1 MSFWAKSCSVNQNRA
16 KAFSVHDILY
26 YFQLPEIYSVHSWRV
41 PDESSSLNRRVL
53 EFMMWVSAQMCRP
66 TRLKFS
72 ILSSIFSHILVLSFL
87 KHIIE
92 SILKNTA
99 TELRTNFST
108 FSPRVIFCAHY
119 FLINNPQQQRISEL
133 TTEVDLLQDSSSEC
147 IWTSSS
153 KRSKCKETQP
163 VLKWFFFSWLHGFH
177 LFSVIQISS
186 HLGHLHLHLWKTIL
200 NWSRSWRSI
209 LLAQKRDLVV

>member
-1 MSFWAKSCSVNQNRA
+1 MLNNTYKWIGDHYVKEI
-16 KAFSVHDILY
+16 KALY
-26 YFQLPEIYSVHSWRV
+26 SIITLIQKASYSVFLGQILLCKSEQGKSLFSPWYSVLLPTSWNIFC
-41 PDESSSLNRRVL
+41 PQLKSSWWIQQFESKSA
-53 EFMMWVSAQMCRP
+53 WVYDAGISAQMCRP

-133 TTEVDLLQDSSSEC
+133 TTEVDLLQDSSSES

-163 VLKWFFFSWLHGFH
+163 VLKWFFFFLTPWVPFI
-177 LFSVIQISS
+177 FCD
-186 HLGHLHLHLWKTIL
+186 T
-200 NWSRSWRSI
+200 
-209 LLAQKRDLVV
+209 D